1 MDQPQ
6 YHTAQFAT
14 SATSAGSALSW
25 LFYQVAQHGPGWPL
39 VPPILLSVASLY
51 GAYWSG
57 RKMRDDIARGQLEQ
71 ARLDEL
77 HRARLERIRTGQEP
91 IEPCRP
97 GLTVLDPR
105 P

>member
-1 MDQPQ
+1 MDQPH

-25 LFYQVAQHGPGWPL
+25 LTYQVAQHGPGWPL

-57 RKMRDDIARGQLEQ
+57 RKIREDLARGQREQ
-71 ARLDEL
+71 ARADEL
-77 HRARLERIRTGQEP
+77 HMAMLERIRTGVEP
-91 IEPCRP
+91 P
-97 GLTVLDPR
+97 DPR